1 MMDAVMRRTE
11 QLVCC
16 AEGKG
21 IDYKGD
27 IIEFVM
33 VGIEE
38 ELIGDKNGQKRVK
51 ILEYLEEVL

>member
-1 MMDAVMRRTE
+1 MEAIMRRVE

-33 VGIEE
+33 VELEE
-38 ELIGDKNGQKRVK
+38 ELISDINGLKRAGV
-51 ILEYLEEVL
+51 LEYLEEVL

>member
-1 MMDAVMRRTE
+1 MRRVE

-33 VGIEE
+33 VELEE
-38 ELIGDKNGQKRVK
+38 ELISDINGLKRAGV
-51 ILEYLEEVL
+51 LEYLEEVL